1 MDKLSVLIAGIGGQ
15 GVVTAGRIIAEA
27 FGNKGYRVFE
37 AETHG
42 LSQRGGAVNV
52 HVRIGNVE
60 APLIPRGGA
69 DIMIALEATEA
80 LRNIEY
86 LSKSGEIFL
95 NASVKPPSL
104 PKVQEHDA
112 EQILGRLKDWKVYV
126 LDCNKITGN
135 AGKCNTALLGI
146 VYQARFSEYLEEEDF
161 LSLLRDQNNRNSFLA
176 GVRYWERVKEQ
187 GLAVQK

>member
-27 FGNKGYRVFE
+27 FSVKGFKVFE

-52 HVRIGNVE
+52 HVRIGNVDG
-60 APLIPRGGA
+60 PLISKSGA
-69 DIMIALEATEA
+69 DILIALEATEA

-86 LSKSGEIFL
+86 LSNHGAIFL

-104 PKVQEHDA
+104 PKVKVYQLSEIT
-112 EQILGRLKDWKVYV
+112 EILKRWRTYV
-126 LDCNKITGN
+126 LDCNEIVGE
-135 AGKCNTALLGI
+135 TADAT
-146 VYQARFSEYLEEEDF
+146 QEF
-161 LSLLRDQNNRNSFLA
+161 
-176 GVRYWERVKEQ
+176 
-187 GLAVQK
+187 

>member
-15 GVVTAGRIIAEA
+15 GVITLGKMIAEA
-27 FGNKGYRVFE
+27 FASKGYRVFE
-37 AETHG
+37 AENHG

-80 LRNIEY
+80 LRNVEY
-86 LSKSGEIFL
+86 LSREGEIFL

-104 PKVQEHDA
+104 PKVQEYDVKMII
-112 EQILGRLKDWKVYV
+112 ERLRDWKVHV
-126 LDCNKITGN
+126 LECNELVGK
-135 AGKCNTALLGI
+135 AGKCNTALLGV
-146 VYQARFSEYLEEEDF
+146 VYQARFSQYLERDDF
-161 LSLLRDQNNRNSFLA
+161 LSVLRDENNRNSFLA
-176 GVRYWERVKEQ
+176 GVRFWERSKEQ
-187 GLAVQK
+187 ALMTQ